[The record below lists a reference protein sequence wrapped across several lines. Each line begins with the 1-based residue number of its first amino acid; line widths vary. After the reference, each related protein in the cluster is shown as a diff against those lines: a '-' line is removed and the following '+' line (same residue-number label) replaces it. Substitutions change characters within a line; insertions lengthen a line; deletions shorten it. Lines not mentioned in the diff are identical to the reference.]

1 MFLIVSCSQN
11 EEKNQSEQKIIN
23 KQIENDSEP
32 SRVDNYFWKKEKQ
45 ISEIYLRDNKT
56 KKSHSKQIS
65 YELTLIFH
73 DIKWNKITPKFSD
86 DLILEY
92 EKLVQFIISQWQ
104 YVDIQNLIEFQ
115 YMVRFNENNHFDE
128 IKKELI
134 EKNVIFS
141 FHDQVLLTA
150 EQVEKSLNKI
160 PKCNI
165 W

>member
-1 MFLIVSCSQN
+1 MLLIFFTSSCSN
-11 EEKNQSEQKIIN
+11 EQIVKEENNIKSKNIIIENYYQPHYELIEKNYK
-23 KQIENDSEP
+23 
-32 SRVDNYFWKKEKQ
+32 DNPRWMKN
-45 ISEIYLRDNKT
+45 LKT
-56 KKSHSKQIS
+56 TNSM
-65 YELTLIFH
+65 LTNIFH

-92 EKLVQFIISQWQ
+92 EKLIQFIISQWQ
-104 YVDIQNLIEFQ
+104 YVDVQNLIEYQ

>member
-1 MFLIVSCSQN
+1 
-11 EEKNQSEQKIIN
+11 
-23 KQIENDSEP
+23 
-32 SRVDNYFWKKEKQ
+32 
-45 ISEIYLRDNKT
+45 
-56 KKSHSKQIS
+56 
-65 YELTLIFH
+65 
-73 DIKWNKITPKFSD
+73 
-86 DLILEY
+86 
-92 EKLVQFIISQWQ
+92 
-104 YVDIQNLIEFQ
+104 
-115 YMVRFNENNHFDE
+115 MVRFNENNHFDE